1 MKKPTIAYRI
11 LKGFVNLLVSA
22 LIKVNVTGRENFDK
36 KKQYIIVA
44 NHTSW
49 LDALLLIAKLPGTY
63 QVALLAEAASA
74 YQMKL
79 IKLLIEKGDLNI
91 IGIDRADQIS
101 RMKGLRLSVKM
112 AREGYS
118 VIILPEGRINPD
130 DSNLYPFYTGVFFT
144 AVQTGL
150 EILPVYMR
158 GLSKIYFRR
167 RINMNF
173 GTPIVV
179 KKGDDINEVAIR
191 TYKHLL
197 NNVQPEK
204 PINRRKK
211 IKYDLTRAFLGD
223 MASPPD
229 NTEQMIA
236 DGRTSENLFKTLNQ
250 STKAKFV
257 YEEE

>member
-130 DSNLYPFYTGVFFT
+130 DSNLYPFYTGVF
-144 AVQTGL
+144 L
-150 EILPVYMR
+150 LLYKPDWR
-158 GLSKIYFRR
+158 YFLC
-167 RINMNF
+167 I
-173 GTPIVV
+173 
-179 KKGDDINEVAIR
+179 
-191 TYKHLL
+191 
-197 NNVQPEK
+197 
-204 PINRRKK
+204 
-211 IKYDLTRAFLGD
+211 
-223 MASPPD
+223 
-229 NTEQMIA
+229 
-236 DGRTSENLFKTLNQ
+236 
-250 STKAKFV
+250 
-257 YEEE
+257 